1 MTFHYFISRMSAGKI
16 DFLNIITLIVN
27 VEEQYDS
34 LQISVVQRED
44 MTFTRISL
52 TKLAT

>member
-1 MTFHYFISRMSAGKI
+1 MSAGKI

-34 LQISVVQRED
+34 EQISVLRRKD
-44 MTFTRISL
+44 MTFTKISL
-52 TKLAT
+52 IKLAT